1 MTLFF
6 EIACRVAIGA
16 RILVNVLVTLNRDVM
31 QVGERYEHSYECAGN
46 ATWKRSVNI
55 HSQLAFLHTTTC
67 SQPTLNTNETH
78 YTCIST
84 YTTPYSQLASAMRIL
99 MSGL

>member
-16 RILVNVLVTLNRDVM
+16 RILVNVLVTLNTDDMRV
-31 QVGERYEHSYECAGN
+31 GN

-84 YTTPYSQLASAMRIL
+84 YAKLYSQFASAMRIL
-99 MSGL
+99 MNGL